1 MFTACYVSQRNN
13 LLCVDD
19 EKCRGWV
26 HTCEPRSHG
35 QTDRREI
42 ISIKTNKQIN
52 PCKQCN
58 IGFISPSSITKQFYP
73 SITQHKAS
81 RLGLFN
87 IWLFIRTMQ
96 WVVILRGFFPQGGT
110 LNNNWLDSSALPGRG
125 ESSSQSIKYFSPLSK
140 YFKFWQT
147 FFLIWLCQTRG
158 SRKFQEFLNFLSLTS
173 QMYSAAGKWMNKQS
187 SVSSFTITINQIR
200 IQGSNT

>member
-1 MFTACYVSQRNN
+1 MLFRQP
-13 LLCVDD
+13 LCLRLALSVR
-19 EKCRGWV
+19 EIICSVLTMRRCRGWV

-42 ISIKTNKQIN
+42 ISIKTNKEIN

-58 IGFISPSSITKQFYP
+58 IEFISPSSITKQFYP

-96 WVVILRGFFPQGGT
+96 WVVILRGFFPQGGPWT
-110 LNNNWLDSSALPGRG
+110 IIDLTPLHCRG
-125 ESSSQSIKYFSPLSK
+125 EERVPLKVSNIS
-140 YFKFWQT
+140 
-147 FFLIWLCQTRG
+147 LL
-158 SRKFQEFLNFLSLTS
+158 FQNI
-173 QMYSAAGKWMNKQS
+173 
-187 SVSSFTITINQIR
+187 SSFDKL
-200 IQGSNT
+200 SF